1 MNALPAETPLEALEW
16 IPPGRRPA
24 LSRLGLHHLQDVLQ
38 HYPRRHEDR
47 TRFDHLP
54 QQGDGETVCLYGVI
68 TKTRTQRLAGWR
80 PCFEAQMES
89 VEGGPLAG
97 RWTCRWFH
105 SPYLNKMLGAGDR
118 LIIYGKTKFKRGVVL
133 IDHPEFEVLEEES
146 TESLHFGRI
155 TPVYPAGEGIS
166 SRVLREIIHRA
177 LGEVDP
183 ASLRTLLPEAPVGLD
198 RWEALRQLHFP
209 ESWETL
215 GAARPRLILEEFFL
229 LQARLFFRKQRE
241 SQRAAS
247 VKPEHPPLLQE
258 FLERLPFAFT
268 EGQEEVWREI
278 SRDLA
283 APRPM
288 RRLLQGDVGSGKT
301 VVAAAAAVQTIAA
314 GWQAA
319 FMAPTQILAEQHH
332 RTLSAWLTPLGL
344 RVGLFTGS
352 RREVVGPADA
362 PDSFTLYQESAD
374 LPDCDLLVGTHAL
387 LFAKAPVRQLGLV
400 IIDEQHKFGVMQRQR
415 LIERG
420 TAPDVLV
427 MSATPIPRTLTETVH
442 GDLEVSLLRGRPAQ
456 RGRVITAVRRRD
468 RLPAIIEFLHGE
480 LSAGRQL
487 FIVYPLIEESEKL
500 GAKAATVEVENWKK
514 CLAPA
519 HVEVLHGR
527 IPPEEK
533 ERLMLRFAAQ
543 EFGVLVSTTV
553 IEVGVDIPNATVMLI
568 EDAERFGL
576 AQLHQ
581 LRGRIGRGP
590 YKSWCILL
598 AGESAEA
605 EDSAGWSKLGVLE
618 KTSDGFEI
626 AEADWALR
634 GPGDM
639 IGTAQS
645 GLPPLRLGDLRR
657 DAALMTQARERAAQ
671 LFQIDPALA
680 QARHGR
686 LRQWLQNQEA
696 ALTSSD
702 PSDPSK

>member
-1 MNALPAETPLEALEW
+1 M
-16 IPPGRRPA
+16 
-24 LSRLGLHHLQDVLQ
+24 LS
-38 HYPRRHEDR
+38 
-47 TRFDHLP
+47 
-54 QQGDGETVCLYGVI
+54 
-68 TKTRTQRLAGWR
+68 
-80 PCFEAQMES
+80 
-89 VEGGPLAG
+89 
-97 RWTCRWFH
+97 
-105 SPYLNKMLGAGDR
+105 
-118 LIIYGKTKFKRGVVL
+118 
-133 IDHPEFEVLEEES
+133 
-146 TESLHFGRI
+146 
-155 TPVYPAGEGIS
+155 
-166 SRVLREIIHRA
+166 
-177 LGEVDP
+177 
-183 ASLRTLLPEAPVGLD
+183 EAPIGLD

-215 GAARPRLILEEFFL
+215 RAARPRLILEEFFL
-229 LQARLFFRKQRE
+229 LQARLFFRKHRE
-241 SQRAAS
+241 SKREAS
-247 VKPEHPPLLQE
+247 SKPEDPALLQE
-258 FLERLPFAFT
+258 FWEQLPFALT
-268 EGQEEVWREI
+268 EGQQEVWREI
-278 SRDLA
+278 GQDLA
-283 APRPM
+283 ASYPM

-344 RVGLFTGS
+344 RVGLFTGA

-362 PDSFTLYQESAD
+362 PGSFTLENEAAE

-387 LFAKAPVRQLGLV
+387 LFEKAPVRKLGLV

-456 RGRVITAVRRRD
+456 RGRVLTAVRRRD
-468 RLPAIIEFLHGE
+468 RLPAIIEFLHRE
-480 LSAGRQL
+480 LAAGRQL

-514 CLAPA
+514 HLAPA
-519 HVEVLHGR
+519 RVEVLHGR

-598 AGESAEA
+598 AGESAG
-605 EDSAGWSKLGVLE
+605 EDDSPGWSKLGVLE
-618 KTSDGFEI
+618 KTLDGFEI

-639 IGTAQS
+639 MGTAQS

-657 DAALMTQARERAAQ
+657 DAALMAQARETAAR
-671 LFQIDPALA
+671 LFATDPDLA
-680 QARHGR
+680 QARHER
-686 LRQWLQNQEA
+686 LGKWLETQETGQPLA
-696 ALTSSD
+696 AAESPSSGTE
-702 PSDPSK
+702 K